1 MRQSGRAGTAVA
13 GERHVAGGA
22 SALAGIEGQPVA
34 YSRGP
39 RRISSPFSPE
49 RLEEVRRREAEEL
62 AKAASIESTKPEA
75 VQVTAPDPA
84 PAPAPASAPAPAPA
98 PGAAPQEVKP
108 KRRSGGTRA
117 RVETARLT
125 AAARSGMPVTAI
137 AEKFGLTV
145 ATVRARLKK
154 AGIVLEDGRASYGR
168 RVIEGNAARDAE
180 IVRLLKAGV
189 TFQRIA
195 QLCSCSI
202 ATVARVRKREG
213 LPPRSTTGGRPAPTP
228 PASTSPAAV
237 DRVADERG
245 SVSLVEAMLAGEAAA
260 SARLDADDVEYSLGE
275 PARPDPLDD
284 PVPFTLVEDAARV
297 SVQLEQM
304 HAALADF
311 GAVPE
316 PSTLT
321 GLEAY
326 GWSVAHERA
335 LCTAERMEALAARMR
350 DLVARMGVEQAE
362 RVRPRIVELER
373 AAVAVLL
380 EPFGEDS

>member
-1 MRQSGRAGTAVA
+1 MRQSGRAGTAVV

-62 AKAASIESTKPEA
+62 AKAASIEGTEPEA

-84 PAPAPASAPAPAPA
+84 PAPASEPTPAPTPAS
-98 PGAAPQEVKP
+98 GAAPQEVKP

-145 ATVRARLKK
+145 ATVRARLKQ

-168 RVIEGNAARDAE
+168 RVIEGNAARDTE
-180 IVRLLKAGV
+180 IVRLLNAGV

-202 ATVARVRKREG
+202 ATVSRVRKREG
-213 LPPRSTTGGRPAPTP
+213 LPLRSTTGGRPAPAP
-228 PASTSPAAV
+228 PTGAV
-237 DRVADERG
+237 DPVADERG

-350 DLVARMGVEQAE
+350 ELVARMGVEQIK

-373 AAVAVLL
+373 AAVEVLL
-380 EPFGEDS
+380 EPFGEDA